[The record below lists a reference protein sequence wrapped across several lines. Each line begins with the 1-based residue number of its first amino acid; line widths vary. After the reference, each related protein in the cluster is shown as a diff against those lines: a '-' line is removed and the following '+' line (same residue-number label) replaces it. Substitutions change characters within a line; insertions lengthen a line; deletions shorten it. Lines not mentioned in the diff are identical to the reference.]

1 MTCSSFFFS
10 SRRRH
15 TISKRDWSSDVCSSD
30 LRPGARSPR
39 LVAIAARLDE
49 LVAHTVG
56 LDPSAPASRLLE
68 VALADVLPRLGT
80 RARPGSTL
88 PVAADCR
95 GERLEGQVDGDGGR
109 TRRARAA
116 EVDDHRLRIAGEP
129 PA

>member
-1 MTCSSFFFS
+1 
-10 SRRRH
+10 RVGADADAAEVH
-15 TISKRDWSSDVCSSD
+15 VVADVD
-30 LRPGARSPR
+30 REPAPHARAAPAARSPR

-88 PVAADCR
+88 AVAADCR

-116 EVDDHRLRIAGEP
+116 EV
-129 PA
+129 